1 MIFLCKVHEV
11 LVEESWGGQGKGAI
25 GLLTGSAAVIDS
37 WHAAATQPPP
47 RRCPVCPYCFA
58 PRSRHASRAHV
69 AGPSRRP
76 QCGLRPRPSPRL
88 SRLCGERKKGERL
101 ITYVTKQGGG
111 SVWSLCKWKT

>member
-11 LVEESWGGQGKGAI
+11 LVEESWGGGRGQGKGAI

-37 WHAAATQPPP
+37 WHAAATRPRP

-69 AGPSRRP
+69 AVPSRRP

-88 SRLCGERKKGERL
+88 SRLRCGGRWRKRL

-111 SVWSLCKWKT
+111 VGGGPV